1 MESIQYNFCFI
12 LELSKRRDLFHE
24 LLSPEINDRI
34 DLILYLFR
42 KFFLLP
48 SFESLTEFPSCSSGW
63 RRILL
68 TGTVVRS

>member
-42 KFFLLP
+42 
-48 SFESLTEFPSCSSGW
+48 
-63 RRILL
+63 
-68 TGTVVRS
+68 